1 MDERGCGDYT
11 RLDPK
16 LLPSIWLAYCILL
29 FLHYSGRIHS
39 GMRER
44 WDKNEEVEHEGMRM
58 FGPFAQE
65 AKEALERQDY
75 VALHK
80 LNG

>member
-1 MDERGCGDYT
+1 MTILYT
-11 RLDPK
+11 VGSETPPINLAGLLYIADP
-16 LLPSIWLAYCILL
+16 SD
-29 FLHYSGRIHS
+29 SGRIHS

-44 WDKNEEVEHEGMRM
+44 WDKNEEVEHEGMGM
-58 FGPFAQE
+58 FGQFAQE
-65 AKEALERQDY
+65 TKEALERQDY